1 MEEKRG
7 GGMSAEEREKF
18 CRIAKAWHGGGVEK
32 PEIYHQKLVDNFKRA
47 AAYVGFNE
55 STTSLPPSNY
65 PQDAMLMLYGLYKQA
80 TEATELDD
88 IPLPK
93 SSDELEQNLYWSRI
107 GMHSMPPTLAMMNF
121 VATVKTVDSEYC
133 ARASSFSRESFEQ
146 YELNAFFF
154 LHILYAIGAISDKR
168 LFFSM
173 IWRATAREGTK
184 DTRVGEK
191 AGRQRKGAARYQTRQ

>member
-1 MEEKRG
+1 MMEEKRG

-18 CRIAKAWHGGGVEK
+18 LRIAKAWHGGGVEK

-80 TEATELDD
+80 TEETEFDD

-93 SSDELEQNLYWSRI
+93 SSDELEQKLYWSRI
-107 GMHSMPPTLAMMNF
+107 GMLCMPPTLAMMNF
-121 VATVKTVDSEYC
+121 VATVKIVDPAY
-133 ARASSFSRESFEQ
+133 RASASNFSRESLEQ
-146 YELNAFFF
+146 SALN
-154 LHILYAIGAISDKR
+154 GDV
-168 LFFSM
+168 
-173 IWRATAREGTK
+173 E
-184 DTRVGEK
+184 
-191 AGRQRKGAARYQTRQ
+191 QQQQ